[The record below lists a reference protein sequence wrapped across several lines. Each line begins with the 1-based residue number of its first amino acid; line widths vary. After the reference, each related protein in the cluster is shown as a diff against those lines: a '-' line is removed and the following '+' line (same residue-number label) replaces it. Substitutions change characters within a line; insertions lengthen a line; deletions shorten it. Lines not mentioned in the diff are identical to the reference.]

1 MARIDRPPR
10 GECADYYYT
19 YIDRVPDGD
28 VVEHL
33 AVQRDRTAAIL
44 GRVDA
49 AKETFRYS
57 AGKWSVREVVG
68 HMIDTERVFT
78 GRALA
83 IARRDPADQ
92 PSMDQDLW
100 MANAGFDRR
109 TLASLAAELLTVRD
123 ATMSLLRSFDDEVV
137 MRLGRA
143 SGNPFRVRGL
153 VWTIA
158 GHELHHLATL
168 AERYGVR

>member
-1 MARIDRPPR
+1 MVRIDRPPR

-19 YIDRVPDGD
+19 YIDKVPEGD
-28 VVEHL
+28 VVERL
-33 AVQRDRTAAIL
+33 IVQRDRTAEIL
-44 GRVDA
+44 ARVEA
-49 AKETFRYS
+49 ANESFRY
-57 AGKWSVREVVG
+57 APGKWSVREVVG
-68 HMIDTERVFT
+68 HMIDTERLFA

-109 TLASLAAELLTVRD
+109 PLANLVAEFRTVRD
-123 ATMSLLRSFDDEVV
+123 ATMSLVQSFDDEVA

-158 GHELHHLATL
+158 GHELHHLAIL

>member
-1 MARIDRPPR
+1 MVRIDRPPR

-33 AVQRDRTAAIL
+33 TVQRDRTAEIL
-44 GRVDA
+44 ARVDA
-49 AKETFRYS
+49 AREALRY
-57 AGKWSVREVVG
+57 APGKWSVREVVG
-68 HMIDTERVFT
+68 HIIDTERVFT

-109 TLASLAAELLTVRD
+109 PLASLTAELLTVRD
-123 ATMSLLRSFDDEVV
+123 ATLSLLRSFDDEVV
-137 MRLGRA
+137 MRPGRA
-143 SGNPFRVRGL
+143 AGNPFRVRGL

-158 GHELHHLATL
+158 GHELHHLAIL